1 MELKGKVALITGGG
15 TGLGRE
21 IARQYA
27 NEGMQVA
34 VNYSR
39 SKEDAEDTVRELK
52 ELGIEAKAFQA
63 NVAERSELE
72 RMLNEVAETFGRLD
86 VLVNNAGVTKFVAF
100 PDMDLLDEEA
110 WDNILGV
117 NVKAPFFA
125 ARAAAPIMRQKG
137 GGCVINT
144 TSIAG
149 SNTRGS
155 SLAYCTS
162 KAGLNHLTRCLA
174 VALAPDIRVNGVA
187 PGLLLTRWGGLWSD
201 EDVKRFAENAAL
213 KTVTSIPACASAYV
227 LLAKNE
233 SMTGQIITVDA
244 GLTV

>member
-1 MELKGKVALITGGG
+1 MDLKGKVALITGGG

-21 IARQYA
+21 VARQYA
-27 NEGMQVA
+27 QEGMQVA

-39 SKEDAEDTVRELK
+39 SKDDAEDTVKELK
-52 ELGIEAKAFQA
+52 GLGVEAKAFQA
-63 NVAERSELE
+63 NVAERKELE
-72 RMLNEVAETFGRLD
+72 RMINDVAETFGRLD
-86 VLVNNAGVTKFVAF
+86 VLVNNAGVTKFAAF
-100 PDMDLLDEEA
+100 PDLDALDEEA
-110 WDNILGV
+110 WDNILSV
-117 NVKAPFFA
+117 NTKAPFFA
-125 ARAAAPIMRQKG
+125 ARAVASIMRQNG
-137 GGCVINT
+137 GGCIINT

-155 SLAYCTS
+155 SLAYCSS
-162 KAGLNHLTRCLA
+162 KAALNHLTRCLA
-174 VALAPDIRVNGVA
+174 VALAPDIRVNAVA

-201 EDVKRFAENAAL
+201 EDVKKFADNALL
-213 KTVTSIPACASAYV
+213 KTVTSIPECASAYV